1 MKIDLNAVVSVSY
14 KLFANLPSEEKAHI
28 ETADS
33 SQPLIFLFGNGS
45 MIPGFEQ
52 ALNGLAKGDR
62 FDFSIEPADAYG
74 ELDEKALVNLPLDIF
89 KVDNVVDFGVLKVGN
104 VLPLTD
110 QEGNRFNAKV
120 ISYDDTQVKMDFNH
134 PLAGQQLHFTG
145 EVLDVRAASPDEISH
160 GHVHH
165 DGMGHH

>member
-14 KLFANLPSEEKAHI
+14 ELFANLPSETKAHI
-28 ETADS
+28 ETADA
-33 SQPLIFLFGNGS
+33 SQPLVFLFGAGS

-52 ALNGLAKGDR
+52 ALSGLSKGDR

-89 KVDNVVDFGVLKVGN
+89 KVDNVVDFSVLKVGN

-145 EVLDVRAASPDEISH
+145 EVLDVRAASLDELSH
-160 GHVHH
+160 GHAHP

>member
-14 KLFANLPSEEKAHI
+14 KLFANLPSEAKAHI
-28 ETADS
+28 ETADA
-33 SQPLIFLFGNGS
+33 SQPLVFLFGAGG

-52 ALNGLAKGDR
+52 ALNGLSKGDH

-74 ELDEKALVNLPLDIF
+74 ELDEKALVSLPLDIF
-89 KVDNVVDFGVLKVGN
+89 KVDNVVDFSVLKVGN

-134 PLAGQQLHFTG
+134 PLAGQHLHFTG
-145 EVLDVRAASPDEISH
+145 EVLDVRAASQDELSH
-160 GHVHH
+160 GHAHP
-165 DGMGHH
+165 DSMGHH